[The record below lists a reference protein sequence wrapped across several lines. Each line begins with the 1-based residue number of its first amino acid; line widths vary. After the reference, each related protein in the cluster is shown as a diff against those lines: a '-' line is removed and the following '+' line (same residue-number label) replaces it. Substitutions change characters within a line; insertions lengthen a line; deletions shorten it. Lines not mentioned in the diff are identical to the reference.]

1 MDMENIA
8 KQTKRQSA
16 RGEIAR
22 EKLIVVALDLFG
34 RYGFEGTSTRMLRD
48 AAGVNLQAILYY
60 FGSKEGLYIATAE
73 YLGGEINSHVSGLRT
88 KVRGRLQE
96 LAAAGQSLSREEA
109 RAFLTEI
116 LQKMATLFVS
126 KESEPWARFLIR
138 EQMEPTEAFNRVYT
152 AVMKPMLEAG
162 IQLISALLDED
173 PLSEH
178 VRLRMISLFGSVLV
192 YRTAHAS
199 AMLQLEWSSI
209 GASEVKTI
217 QNLAE
222 ELVAAIQPVKVRS

>member
-1 MDMENIA
+1 MDMKSPA
-8 KQTKRQSA
+8 KHIKRQSS

-73 YLGGEINSHVSGLRT
+73 YLGGMINSHVSDLRT
-88 KVRGRLQE
+88 KVRGRLE
-96 LAAAGQSLSREEA
+96 EVAAAGQKLSHEEA
-109 RAFLTEI
+109 KRFLTEI
-116 LQKMATLFVS
+116 LQRMAALFVS

-138 EQMEPTEAFNRVYT
+138 EQMEPTEAFNRVYA

-162 IQLISALLDED
+162 IQLIGVLLDED
-173 PLSEH
+173 PASEH

-192 YRTAHAS
+192 YRTAHA
-199 AMLQLEWSSI
+199 AVMMQLDWSNI

-217 QNLAE
+217 QDLAE
-222 ELVAAIQPVKVRS
+222 EIVAAIQPVNVQS